1 MGKKVA
7 IVGAGEVGSNLVR
20 ALGKEDYEITVIDVN
35 VHKCKR
41 INEKYDV
48 SVIEGDGASQRIL
61 QQIDMESVDYFFAL
75 TRIDEINLVASR
87 MAKKMGADKIISRL
101 RNTEYNHKDA
111 IITPEQFGIDFVAYP
126 EKAAQREI
134 ELLIRESSTTEI
146 EEFKDGKLT
155 LAGITLFP
163 TSPLI
168 GRTLQKVVEGNPY
181 SSHKVVLISRNGDT
195 FIPHKDTKY
204 QNNDTVFFLCKSEN
218 AKKIQQMAG
227 KPAIDINSIM
237 ILGAGKIGRLLAKS
251 LQEDY
256 SVRLVEKNVG
266 KAWNIKEK
274 LKDILVLTEDG
285 TNIEFLESEN
295 VGELDCFIAATEN
308 EQTNIVSGLLA
319 KHLGVKQ
326 VIVHISTT
334 DYLQAVRHIG
344 FDAVL
349 SKNISAVNEV
359 IRFMKSDM
367 IKSIS
372 RFEDLDTDCMEIR
385 VRDDSKYIR
394 KKYTMD
400 KIPQNIALGAI
411 IRNDKVEIP
420 NPHSSI
426 YPDDEL
432 LLFTK
437 PENLSTAERLFR

>member
-1 MGKKVA
+1 MNKKVA
-7 IVGAGEVGSNLVR
+7 VVGAGEVGVNLVK
-20 ALGKEDYEITVIDVN
+20 ALNKENYEIIVIDIN
-35 VHKCKR
+35 AHKCKR
-41 INEKYDV
+41 INEKFDV
-48 SVIEGDGASQRIL
+48 SVIEGDGASQRVL
-61 QQIDMESVDYFFAL
+61 QQIDIENIDFFFAL
-75 TRIDEINLVASR
+75 TRIDEVNLVASR
-87 MAKKMGADKIISRL
+87 MAKKMGANKIISRL
-101 RNTEYNHKDA
+101 RNTEYNHKNA

-126 EKAAQREI
+126 EKAAEREI

-146 EEFKDGKLT
+146 EEFKEGKLT
-155 LAGITLFP
+155 LAGITLSS

-168 GRTLQKVVEGNPY
+168 GRTLNKVVESNPY
-181 SSHKVVLISRNGDT
+181 IPHKVVVISRNSHS
-195 FIPHKDTKY
+195 FIPEVEIKY
-204 QNNDTVFFLCKSEN
+204 QNQDTVFFLCKSEN
-218 AKKIQQMAG
+218 VKKVQQMAG
-227 KPAIDINSIM
+227 KPAIDVNNIM

-251 LQEDY
+251 LQHDY
-256 SVRLVEKNVG
+256 SIRLVEKNVR

-295 VGELDCFIAATEN
+295 VGELDCFIAATED

-349 SKNISAVNEV
+349 SKNIAAVNEV

-367 IKSIS
+367 VKSIS
-372 RFEDLDTDCMEIR
+372 RFEDLDTDCIEIK
-385 VRDDSKYIR
+385 VKDDSKYI
-394 KKYTMD
+394 KKRYTID
-400 KIPQNIALGAI
+400 KIPKNISLGAI
-411 IRNDKVEIP
+411 IRGDRVEIP
-420 NPHSSI
+420 NHHSHI

-437 PENLSTAERLFR
+437 SDNVIAAERLFR

>member
-7 IVGAGEVGSNLVR
+7 IVGAGEVGNNLVK
-20 ALGKEDYEITVIDVN
+20 ALSKEDYEITVIEEN

-61 QQIDMESVDYFFAL
+61 QQIEMESIDYFFAL
-75 TRIDEINLVASR
+75 TRIDEVNLVASR
-87 MAKKMGADKIISRL
+87 MAKKMGADKIISRM

-146 EEFKDGKLT
+146 EEFKEGKLT
-155 LAGITLFP
+155 LAGIMLSS

-168 GRTLQKVVEGNPY
+168 GRTLNNVEVADPY
-181 SSHKVVLISRNGDT
+181 VQHKVVVISRHGDT
-195 FIPHKDTKY
+195 FIPHKNTKY
-204 QNNDTVFFLCKSEN
+204 QNNDTVFFLCKSDK

-227 KPAIDINSIM
+227 KPAIEINSIM

-251 LQEDY
+251 LQKDY
-256 SVRLVEKNVG
+256 SIRLVEKKKSKAYNV
-266 KAWNIKEK
+266 KEK

-285 TNIEFLESEN
+285 TDIEFLESEN
-295 VGELDCFIAATEN
+295 VSELDCFIAATEN

-349 SKNISAVNEV
+349 SKNIAAVNEA
-359 IRFMKSDM
+359 IRFMKSDT

-385 VRDDSKYIR
+385 VSDDSKFIR
-394 KKYTMD
+394 KKYTVD
-400 KIPQNIALGAI
+400 KIPENIALGAI
-411 IRNDKVEIP
+411 IRNGKVEIP
-420 NPHSSI
+420 NHHTHI
-426 YPDDEL
+426 YPGDEL

-437 PENLSTAERLFR
+437 PENIPSAERLFR